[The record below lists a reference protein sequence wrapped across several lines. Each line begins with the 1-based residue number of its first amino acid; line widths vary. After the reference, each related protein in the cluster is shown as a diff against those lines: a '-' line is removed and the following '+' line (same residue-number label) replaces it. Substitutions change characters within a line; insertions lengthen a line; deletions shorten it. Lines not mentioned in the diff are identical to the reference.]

1 MKRVTSV
8 LLAGLILGSHALPV
22 IAELPFQ
29 PKPQLIIILDDIGNN
44 QTLGQRAV
52 NLPAPVTLA
61 FLPFTPFAARL
72 AERANQQGHGIMLH
86 APMANES
93 GAKLGPGALTPDMDR
108 IQLQQTLSDSLQAI
122 PHVQGINNH
131 MGSLLTQQPD
141 AMTWVMEVLAE
152 QDLYF
157 VDSLT
162 SPLSVAAENAS
173 EAGIPTVS
181 RDVFLD
187 NKRSEESLN
196 KQFNHALSVAKRRGY
211 AVLIGHPYPETLT
224 YLEQRLPTVESE
236 GVELQGVDH
245 YFLRQQ
251 WRTPA
256 SELPLVSRYQ
266 LLLEAQ

>member
-1 MKRVTSV
+1 MNRFISV
-8 LLAGLILGSHALPV
+8 LLGGLIAGGHVLPAF
-22 IAELPFQ
+22 AEQPLP

-44 QTLGQRAV
+44 QTLGLRAV

-72 AERANQQGHGIMLH
+72 AERANQNGHGIMLH

-108 IQLQQTLSDSLQAI
+108 IHLQQTLSDSLEAI
-122 PHVQGINNH
+122 PHVQGVNNH
-131 MGSLLTQQPD
+131 MGSLLTQQPE
-141 AMTWVMEVLAE
+141 AMSWVMEVLAE

-162 SPLSVAAENAS
+162 SPLSVAAESAS

-187 NKRSEESLN
+187 NERTEESLN
-196 KQFNHALSVAKRRGY
+196 KQFNHALSVAKRRGH
-211 AVLIGHPYPETLT
+211 AVLIGHPYPETLS
-224 YLEQRLPTVESE
+224 YLEQRLPTVELE
-236 GVELQGVDH
+236 GVELQRADD
-245 YFLRQQ
+245 YLLRQQ
-251 WRTPA
+251 WRTPTP
-256 SELPLVSRYQ
+256 ELPLVSRYQ
-266 LLLEAQ
+266 LLLEPQ

>member
-22 IAELPFQ
+22 IAELPLQ
-29 PKPQLIIILDDIGNN
+29 PNPQLIIILDDIGNN

-108 IQLQQTLSDSLQAI
+108 IHLQQTLSDSLEAI
-122 PHVQGINNH
+122 PHVQGVNNH
-131 MGSLLTQQPD
+131 MGSLLTQQPQ
-141 AMTWVMEVLAE
+141 AMSWVMEVLAE
-152 QDLYF
+152 HNLYF

-162 SPLSVAAENAS
+162 SPLSVAGENAS
-173 EAGIPTVS
+173 KTGIPTLS

-187 NKRSEESLN
+187 NERTEESL
-196 KQFNHALSVAKRRGY
+196 KQQFNRAISVAKRRGH

-224 YLEQRLPTVESE
+224 YLEQRLPTLEAE
-236 GVELQGVDH
+236 GIELQRADD
-245 YFLRQQ
+245 YLLRQQ

-256 SELPLVSRYQ
+256 PELPLVSRYQ
-266 LLLEAQ
+266 LLLEPQ